1 MRISLLATLI
11 LLAVSAFG
19 QTQPT
24 NFYAAGVSYNNSG
37 SPSVAGTGMYAHLIS
52 DKTGSYAFTVVDA
65 LPSSFK
71 PFTVT
76 SSFSAGLSQ
85 KIATIGKVPIFI
97 PTAAGV
103 SYSGSNVGWAWS
115 TGALAS
121 FKVKNNW
128 RIFPNVRIVKSSV
141 SNGAGYQPVVG
152 IMFGYGD

>member
-37 SPSVAGTGMYAHLIS
+37 SPVRCRNGNVRSPDSRTKQGR
-52 DKTGSYAFTVVDA
+52 YAFTVLDA

-76 SSFSAGLSQ
+76 SSF
-85 KIATIGKVPIFI
+85 IG
-97 PTAAGV
+97 G
-103 SYSGSNVGWAWS
+103 
-115 TGALAS
+115 
-121 FKVKNNW
+121 
-128 RIFPNVRIVKSSV
+128 
-141 SNGAGYQPVVG
+141 PVTE
-152 IMFGYGD
+152 DCNDW